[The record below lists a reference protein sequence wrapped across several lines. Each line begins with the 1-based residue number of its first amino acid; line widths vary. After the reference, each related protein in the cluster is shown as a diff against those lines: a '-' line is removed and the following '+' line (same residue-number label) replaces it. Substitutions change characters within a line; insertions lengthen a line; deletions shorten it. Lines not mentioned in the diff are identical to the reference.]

1 MTTELSR
8 AVSST
13 NSKMHIAISERART
27 LVKENFDVRARFA
40 HLEEL
45 SSISA
50 DQWRNFYYAKQRIN
64 EAMLGF
70 LVKRFPDKKTWMLT
84 GGYGSVDRD
93 SSGGKSP
100 YFPFR
105 SAPPDEHECET
116 IGQRLNW
123 VIRQRVADKGA
134 KLFEY
139 LSKISDMHGK
149 KISPDDWAQFVLGST
164 EPTLDMVATICDWN
178 SQFTL
183 WVLLGSHKNEH
194 QVDPT
199 DPSSVV
205 SWIALLEHREIQLEV
220 EGGISFN
227 HVRSNLT
234 PAKAISRRKKN
245 GNKKG

>member
-1 MTTELSR
+1 MTTELSK
-8 AVSST
+8 AVSSS
-13 NSKMHIAISERART
+13 NSKTHIAVSERART

-84 GGYGSVDRD
+84 GGYGPDDRE
-93 SSGGKSP
+93 SSGGNSP
-100 YFPFR
+100 FFPFN
-105 SAPPDEHECET
+105 SPPPDDHECET
-116 IGQRLNW
+116 IGQRLKW
-123 VIRQRVADKGA
+123 VIRQRVIDKGA

-178 SQFTL
+178 SQFSL
-183 WVLLGSHKNEH
+183 WVLLGSRKNEH

-199 DPSSVV
+199 DPASVV
-205 SWIALLEHREIQLEV
+205 DWIDVLEHREIQLEV
-220 EGGISFN
+220 EGGISSN
-227 HVRSNLT
+227 SIRSNRAPT
-234 PAKAISRRKKN
+234 KTVSRSKKN
-245 GNKKG
+245 GSKKG